1 MVSRINIAVVVCF
14 LALSGTASS
23 QQEAPPGSS
32 DKGAMD
38 RSVKNRSIELER
50 IKRDAEK
57 PDVKGQ
63 QSPSPEAIAKF
74 EEIKEDFE
82 GLQRKQDE
90 ILKAYT
96 AGKQVDF
103 AKIAANSELMNK
115 HAVRLEMNL
124 FPTVEAKKG
133 KKKPKEEKSAEVVPV
148 TLPSDLKSLIVEQD
162 NTLAA
167 FVGNPMFTNPQVA
180 NVADNTKAH
189 SELKKL
195 ILLTAAVKLEAEKR
209 PPLK

>member
-1 MVSRINIAVVVCF
+1 MISRINIAVVVCVF
-14 LALSGTASS
+14 GLAGSALS
-23 QQEAPPGSS
+23 QREAPPGSS

-38 RSVKNRSIELER
+38 RSGKDRSIELER

-63 QSPSPEAIAKF
+63 QVPSPEAIAKF

-96 AGKQVDF
+96 AGKQVELER
-103 AKIAANSELMNK
+103 IALNSEQMNK
-115 HAVRLEMNL
+115 HAVRLETNL
-124 FPTVEAKKG
+124 FPPAEAKKG
-133 KKKPKEEKSAEVVPV
+133 KKKPKYEKSAEGPAV
-148 TLPSDLKSLIVEQD
+148 TLPSGLRSLIVEQD
-162 NTLAA
+162 NTLAS
-167 FVGNPMFTNPQVA
+167 FVSNPMFTNPQVA

-189 SELKKL
+189 AELKKL
-195 ILLTAAVKLEAEKR
+195 ILLTSAVKAEAEKR

>member
-1 MVSRINIAVVVCF
+1 MVSRINFAVVVCF
-14 LALSGTASS
+14 FALSGIASS
-23 QQEAPPGSS
+23 QQEAPAGSS

-96 AGKQVDF
+96 AGKQADF
-103 AKIAANSELMNK
+103 EKIAWNSEQMNR
-115 HAVRLEMNL
+115 HAVRLETNL
-124 FPTVEAKKG
+124 FPTVEGKKG
-133 KKKPKEEKSAEVVPV
+133 KKKPKDEKSADKPAF
-148 TLPSDLKSLIVEQD
+148 TLPSDLRSLIVEQD
-162 NTLAA
+162 NTLAS
-167 FVGNPMFTNPQVA
+167 FVSNPMFTNPQVA
-180 NVADNTKAH
+180 NVGDNTKAH
-189 SELKKL
+189 AELKKL
-195 ILLTAAVKLEAEKR
+195 ILLTAAVKVEAEKR

>member
-1 MVSRINIAVVVCF
+1 MFSRISIAVMVCLF
-14 LALSGTASS
+14 TLAGSAWS
-23 QQEAPPGSS
+23 QREAPPGSS

-38 RSVKNRSIELER
+38 RGVKDRSIELER

-57 PDVKGQ
+57 PDAKGQ
-63 QSPSPEAIAKF
+63 QSPSPETVAKF

-96 AGKQVDF
+96 AGKQVDLE
-103 AKIAANSELMNK
+103 KIASNSEMMNK
-115 HAVRLEMNL
+115 HAVRLETNL
-124 FPTVEAKKG
+124 FPPVEVKKG
-133 KKKPKEEKSAEVVPV
+133 KKKPKDVKIEDGPAV
-148 TLPSDLKSLIVEQD
+148 TIPSDLKLLIVEQD

-180 NVADNTKAH
+180 NVADNTKAQAD
-189 SELKKL
+189 LKKL
-195 ILLTAAVKLEAEKR
+195 ILLTAALKAEAERR
-209 PPLK
+209 PPMR